1 MRDMDAFSCKS
12 GTKNI
17 VSDIKLNTNLERR
30 LETLGLTAGT
40 SFEIL
45 NKKRNGAIII
55 KVRGTRFAIGKDIA
69 KGICI
74 ERSDNI

>member
-1 MRDMDAFSCKS
+1 MRYMDAFNCKS

-17 VSDIKLNTNLERR
+17 VSVINLNNDLERR
-30 LETLGLTAGT
+30 LETLGLTEGT

-69 KGICI
+69 KGIRV
-74 ERSDNI
+74 ERSEKI